1 MKRILQFC
9 LSLLLLGAAVPAMA
23 SVVVKGTVTDPS
35 GQPVIGGGVVE
46 VGTGNGVITD
56 VDGKYTITVASE
68 SSVLQFSCIGYKT
81 VDITVGNRSVI
92 DVVLEEEASFL
103 QEAVAIG
110 YGTQKKADIT
120 SSVQSV
126 KADAFNSG
134 AVIDAGQL
142 IQGKVAGLSINVSSG
157 DPSASS
163 AISSAV
169 NAALGISIIVPT
181 S

>member
-68 SSVLQFSCIGYKT
+68 SSVLQFSCKLT
-81 VDITVGNRSVI
+81 
-92 DVVLEEEASFL
+92 
-103 QEAVAIG
+103 
-110 YGTQKKADIT
+110 
-120 SSVQSV
+120 
-126 KADAFNSG
+126 
-134 AVIDAGQL
+134 
-142 IQGKVAGLSINVSSG
+142 
-157 DPSASS
+157 
-163 AISSAV
+163 
-169 NAALGISIIVPT
+169 
-181 S
+181 